1 MWGLGSHLQISIHHW
16 PLLICLPSLSSTSL
30 QPLLLLLMLISIS
43 RYHAMVW
50 CYGEG

>member
-1 MWGLGSHLQISIHHW
+1 MGLRKSSSDICSPLAPAHLLAIT
-16 PLLICLPSLSSTSL
+16 PSTSL
-30 QPLLLLLMLISIS
+30 QPQFLLLMLISIS